1 MTNRT
6 LLEDDINFIDYLK
19 IIFNYKKTVLF
30 FTIIGFLVTVCYLVY
45 FMPPP
50 KYTAQTVFFLK
61 TSTPAA
67 SSSLGGVSSYLK
79 VLGVSGG
86 NNADSFVVAFL
97 YSNKMQTLV
106 QNDLQKY
113 LQKHHLALNGKTEYL
128 PNKGGTFILKYTHQD
143 PVLSY
148 LVIKS
153 YLKNLKLLNQ
163 KFELSAQKKL
173 FEILDP
179 VEIPQLPVQQ
189 SKILILLLGLLASNL
204 SGIIFVLIF
213 NYFYQA
219 FSNQKENV

>member
-50 KYTAQTVFFLK
+50 KYTAKTVFFLK
-61 TSTPAA
+61 TSTPAT
-67 SSSLGGVSSYLK
+67 SSLGGVSSYLK

-86 NNADSFVVAFL
+86 NNADSFVVALL

-113 LQKHHLALNGKTEYL
+113 LQKHHLALNGKTEYS
-128 PNKGGTFILKYTHQD
+128 PHKGGTFVLKYTHQNS
-143 PVLSY
+143 VLSY

-219 FSNQKENV
+219 FNNQKENV